1 MQPEVNRLTR
11 LDRACYAALLEEM
24 SAAIE
29 EAGAPARG
37 CIGFVDSTYIR
48 SLRPSKFQRNY
59 YNGYYGHGWKY
70 LSVALACGL
79 SGHAF
84 GPCTVRAGDGRILSE
99 SGLEFEMKNLCF
111 RNGQWQYFIYGDWA
125 FSLRPW
131 LWTQIRFPVD
141 EDEEA
146 FNSLWSRCRT
156 AVEWKYHITKVVL
169 VMFNGRV
176 TVIVK
181 VVMVTL
187 TGTVQ

>member
-1 MQPEVNRLTR
+1 LGFLPPTLA
-11 LDRACYAALLEEM
+11 LD
-24 SAAIE
+24 
-29 EAGAPARG
+29 P
-37 CIGFVDSTYIR
+37 DS
-48 SLRPSKFQRNY
+48 
-59 YNGYYGHGWKY
+59 
-70 LSVALACGL
+70 V
-79 SGHAF
+79 
-84 GPCTVRAGDGRILSE
+84 
-99 SGLEFEMKNLCF
+99 
-111 RNGQWQYFIYGDWA
+111 
-125 FSLRPW
+125 
-131 LWTQIRFPVD
+131 PVD